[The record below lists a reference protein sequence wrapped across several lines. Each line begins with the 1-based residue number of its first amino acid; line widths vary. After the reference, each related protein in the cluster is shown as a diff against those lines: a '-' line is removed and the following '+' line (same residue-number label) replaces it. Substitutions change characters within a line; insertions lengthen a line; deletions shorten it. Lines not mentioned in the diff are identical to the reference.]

1 MRACVVVNS
10 LFVVSFVCLLVL
22 VLFTFFRSTAVSN
35 VYCLC
40 CEAIWIGVKLAPYS
54 ACDDIGILVI
64 ATFLIGTA
72 SFCLSCLDFNSIRD
86 QKNHQA

>member
-35 VYCLC
+35 VDCLC

-54 ACDDIGILVI
+54 GCDDIGILVI

-72 SFCLSCLDFNSIRD
+72 SFCLSCLDFISIRGE
-86 QKNHQA
+86 KNYQA